1 MSSASSRS
9 SPLDVDALPPGPS
22 RDRVVCD
29 RIGRSPPAPFSVEC
43 ELCDMRPRRA
53 GKPIFCRVDFST
65 NGLEDF
71 VDLLGRVVVRRVVRQ
86 IADEPNLLENVR
98 HAAFRYGT
106 EFVGL
111 AVSCH
116 GLFLLDGRGDGHD
129 APLALASTASGA
141 SRAGPI
147 GAAFSSRTSAICRR

>member
-1 MSSASSRS
+1 
-9 SPLDVDALPPGPS
+9 
-22 RDRVVCD
+22 
-29 RIGRSPPAPFSVEC
+29 
-43 ELCDMRPRRA
+43 MRPRRA

-106 EFVGL
+106 ELVGL

-141 SRAGPI
+141 SRAEPI
-147 GAAFSSRTSAICRR
+147 GAASFLPERVPFAVAKLLLPSTKRDGFSFCCHDRCLRPWR

>member
-1 MSSASSRS
+1 MHFHLVPVEIGWFAIGSVGHHRLHSQSSVNSAICGRDVRANRS
-9 SPLDVDALPPGPS
+9 SVA
-22 RDRVVCD
+22 
-29 RIGRSPPAPFSVEC
+29 
-43 ELCDMRPRRA
+43 
-53 GKPIFCRVDFST
+53 ST
-65 NGLEDF
+65 SARMVLEDF

-116 GLFLLDGRGDGHD
+116 GLFLLWAR
-129 APLALASTASGA
+129 
-141 SRAGPI
+141 
-147 GAAFSSRTSAICRR
+147 